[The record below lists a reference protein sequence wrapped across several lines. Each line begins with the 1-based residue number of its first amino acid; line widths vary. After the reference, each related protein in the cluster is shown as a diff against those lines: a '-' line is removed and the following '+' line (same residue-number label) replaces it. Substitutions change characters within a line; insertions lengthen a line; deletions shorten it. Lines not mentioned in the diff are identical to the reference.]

1 MSSKVRL
8 AGLDIGSTKVAVA
21 VGDVDGAGNLDF
33 IGAGTSACNGVRKG
47 AVVNIEET
55 VRAVTGAV
63 AAAGRMAGGEIG
75 SVFLSLGSS
84 NISVIPSGG
93 IVSVSRDDREI
104 SPDDVARVLE
114 TAKAVG
120 VEADREIIHILP
132 KAFGVD
138 GCHGIKDP
146 VGMVGLRLE
155 VEAQIITAPAS
166 VLENLERCVLR
177 AGLEIEGTVLS
188 PIASSLAVLGP
199 AEMDLGAAVVN
210 IGGSTTQ
217 VAVYSNGVLQHTAIL
232 PLGSAHITQDI
243 AVGLRVPIPEAEKL
257 KLKHGV
263 ARSSAA
269 GDEVIEFT
277 PAPASRTRAIP
288 RKAIAEIIEP
298 RVEEIFALVG
308 QELALSA
315 RNRIIPGGVV
325 LTGGGSSMRG
335 LPELVQ
341 DLLEMPV
348 RVGAPD
354 GRWGIGDILGDPGLS
369 TAVGTVLFARDELMR
384 SATYGTRG
392 KKSYVGGFIAG
403 LVDRVSSL
411 FAV

>member
-1 MSSKVRL
+1 MRL
-8 AGLDIGSTKVAVA
+8 AGLDIGSTKVAVV
-21 VGDVDGAGNLDF
+21 VGDMDGFGNVDF

-55 VRAVTGAV
+55 VRAVTAAV
-63 AAAGRMAGGEIG
+63 TAAGRMAGSEIG

-93 IVSVSRDDREI
+93 VVSVSREDREI
-104 SPDDVARVLE
+104 SPEDVARVLE
-114 TAKAVG
+114 AAKAVG
-120 VEADREIIHILP
+120 VESDREVIHILP
-132 KAFGVD
+132 KSFGVD
-138 GCHGIKDP
+138 GCDGIKDP

-155 VEAQIITAPAS
+155 VQAQVITAPAS

-188 PIASSLAVLGP
+188 PIASSLAVLGS

-210 IGGSTTQ
+210 IGGGTTQ

-232 PLGSAHITQDI
+232 PLGSTHITQDI

-257 KLKHGV
+257 KIKYGI
-263 ARSSAA
+263 ARSSSA
-269 GDEVIEFT
+269 GDDVIEF
-277 PAPASRTRAIP
+277 APVPTSKSRVIPRRAI
-288 RKAIAEIIEP
+288 ADIIEP
-298 RVEEIFALVG
+298 RVEEILSLVG
-308 QELALSA
+308 QELALPGRS
-315 RNRIIPGGVV
+315 RIIPGGVV
-325 LTGGGSSMRG
+325 LTGGGSSLQG
-335 LPELVQ
+335 LAEFAQ

-348 RVGAPD
+348 RIGVPAGK
-354 GRWGIGDILGDPGLS
+354 WGIGDILQDPGLS
-369 TAVGTVLFARDELMR
+369 TAVGTVLFARDVLMR
-384 SATYGTRG
+384 SATHGTRAR
-392 KKSYVGGFIAG
+392 KSYVGGLIAG